1 MILYIAYIFVK
12 SEMIEKYKEQNKS
25 ISWQHISKRT
35 TDATLLDSLP
45 VNTYEYLNMN
55 NTKTGASWF
64 QEAVR
69 REGQWVR
76 GIEMEACIWWLT
88 RATKS
93 LEQLH
98 RTARRITSGPNNS
111 ALPNTEFS
119 CILYV
124 QSKRTLVKDKV

>member
-25 ISWQHISKRT
+25 ITWHRISKRT
-35 TDATLLDSLP
+35 TDVTLLDSLP
-45 VNTYEYLNMN
+45 VNAYEYLNMN
-55 NTKTGASWF
+55 NTETGASWF
-64 QEAVR
+64 QEAAR

-76 GIEMEACIWWLT
+76 GIEMEARICWLT
-88 RATKS
+88 RVTKS
-93 LEQLH
+93 LEQLY
-98 RTARRITSGPNNS
+98 RTARITSGPNNS

-124 QSKRTLVKDKV
+124 QSKLTLLKDQV